1 MYNQNTKRF
10 TFDFGKA
17 KEVLLYITKQV
28 PDLYKALKILYFAD
42 KMHLSRYGRF
52 INGDKYIAMRNGPV
66 PSESYDIIKVAR
78 GDGINR
84 FDYDIEGLFKIDG
97 HHIKPQ
103 READLKY
110 LSKTDIECLDASI
123 KENKRLSFDD
133 IHKKSQDKAY
143 KNSEKSNDEMSVEL
157 IASSLSNSKEI
168 LEHISNYY

>member
-1 MYNQNTKRF
+1 MYNQNKKRF
-10 TFDFGKA
+10 IFDFNKA

-78 GDGINR
+78 GDSVNR
-84 FDYDIEGLFKIDG
+84 FDYDVKSLFKLNG
-97 HHIKPQ
+97 NHVKPQ
-103 READLKY
+103 REANLEY
-110 LSKTDIECLDASI
+110 LSKTEIECLDASI
-123 KENKRLSFDD
+123 KENKGLSFEEV
-133 IHKKSQDKAY
+133 HKKSQDKAY

-157 IASSLSNSKEI
+157 IASSLSNSKEV